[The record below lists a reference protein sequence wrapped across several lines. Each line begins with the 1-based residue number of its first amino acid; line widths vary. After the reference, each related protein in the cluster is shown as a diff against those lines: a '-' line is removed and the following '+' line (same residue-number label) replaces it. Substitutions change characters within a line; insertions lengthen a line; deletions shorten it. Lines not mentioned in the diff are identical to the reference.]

1 MRWLRCSAL
10 AVMMVA
16 GALVQA
22 QETTD
27 DHLASLVDAEKA
39 FSTLSVEKGMKV
51 AFLAYLADDG
61 IVYRPGPILGRDS
74 WKRRSNPAGTLIWEP
89 SYAEVSAYGDLG
101 LSTGPWEF
109 RPPDSTGGPTGYGQF
124 VSVWRRHEEDGPW
137 MVAVDLGISHPK
149 PAESVGAVTF
159 TPGPEHVLP
168 PAPKKSNFS
177 FSFGGMFS
185 GGNGG
190 GVGIGV
196 GSADSPYDD
205 SYHQAMASQMHRM
218 MSAERTL
225 AYEQRAKDPG
235 RAYPKLATS
244 DVRVLRNGS
253 EPVVGITEG
262 TALAGTERPRSL
274 EYRAH
279 GHGVSGAFDM
289 GFSYGIT
296 LRKPQGASKPDTSGY
311 LHVWRKDSN
320 GDWKLAL
327 DVESAYP
334 KR

>member
-1 MRWLRCSAL
+1 MRWLRYFVLAAL
-10 AVMMVA
+10 IAA
-16 GALVQA
+16 GTLVQA
-22 QETTD
+22 QETAD
-27 DHLASLVDAEKA
+27 DHLASLVDAETA
-39 FSTLSVEKGMKV
+39 FSALSVEKGMKV

-61 IVYRPGPILGRDS
+61 IIYRPGPILGRDS
-74 WKRRSNPAGTLIWEP
+74 WKKRSSPPGTLIWEP
-89 SYAEVSAYGDLG
+89 SYAEVSTNGDLG
-101 LSTGPWEF
+101 LSTGPWEY
-109 RPPDSTGGPTGYGQF
+109 RPADSTGGETAYGQF
-124 VSVWRRHEEDGPW
+124 VSVWRRLEEDGPW

-149 PAESVGAVTF
+149 PAESVGGVTF

-168 PAPKKSNFS
+168 AQPKKSSVS
-177 FSFGGMFS
+177 FSFGGMIS
-185 GGNGG
+185 GGGG

-225 AYEQRAKDPG
+225 AYELRSKDPG
-235 RAYPKLATS
+235 RAFPKLAAS
-244 DVRVLRNGS
+244 DVRVLRGGS

-262 TALAGTERPRSL
+262 AALAGTGRPHAL

-279 GHGVSGAFDM
+279 GHGVSGALDM

-296 LRKPQGASKPDTSGY
+296 LRTPQGASKPDTAGY
-311 LHVWRKDSN
+311 LHVWRKDGVS
-320 GDWKLAL
+320 GEWKLAL